1 MNVCFVECLS
11 KFDAY
16 CIWDLE
22 VGWGFLGLTYILSFS
37 VSQDDSR
44 GQC

>member
-1 MNVCFVECLS
+1 MLIENVCFVESLS

-22 VGWGFLGLTYILSFS
+22 VEWVFFGFNLHFVL
-37 VSQDDSR
+37 
-44 GQC
+44 

>member
-1 MNVCFVECLS
+1 MLIENVCFVESLS

-22 VGWGFLGLTYILSFS
+22 VGGFFWI
-37 VSQDDSR
+37 
-44 GQC
+44 